1 MKKILAIALAALM
14 ALSMVACTG
23 SGSVDDSIDK
33 YTAEENELITDTG
46 TFTFAEGAADTA
58 VLVSY
63 RGKATHNDKVTVP
76 QTFNSRPVTVIGERA
91 FYQLSSVVEVVLPST
106 ITAVKEYAFAGC
118 VNLSALT
125 WKDETT
131 GAASSGNALPDGV
144 ESIGMC
150 AFADCSSLETL
161 GLGKSLKSISDFAFA
176 TCAKLTEINI
186 PDTTETIGEGA
197 FWKCSALTAFDSN
210 NVKKIGTLAL
220 YECVSMEKITLSD
233 LLEEVGAFAF
243 VTETSTLKDKID
255 VDSFKNNA
263 YLIEYYENI
272 AEPEVDED
280 ATTEEEVTTEEEAT
294 TEEEVTTEGETT
306 EEDTTEEDTEA

>member
-1 MKKILAIALAALM
+1 MKKILAVALAALM

-23 SGSVDDSIDK
+23 GGNVDDSIDD
-33 YTAEENELITDTG
+33 YTADENELITDTG

-76 QTFNSRPVTVIGERA
+76 KTFNNRPVTVIGERA

-125 WKDETT
+125 WKDEAT
-131 GAASSGNALPDGV
+131 GAVSSGNALPDGV

-150 AFADCSSLETL
+150 AFADCSSLATL
-161 GLGKSLKSISDFAFA
+161 GLGKSLETIGDFAFA
-176 TCAKLTEINI
+176 SCTKLTEINL
-186 PDTTETIGEGA
+186 PDTTETVGEGA

-220 YECVSMEKITLSD
+220 YECVSIEKITLSD
-233 LLEEVGAFAF
+233 LVEEIGAFAF

-255 VDSFKNNA
+255 VDSFKNNK
-263 YLIEYYENI
+263 YLIKYYDEI
-272 AEPEVDED
+272 AEPEKDED

-294 TEEEVTTEGETT
+294 TEGATTEEETT
-306 EEDTTEEDTEA
+306 EADTEA